1 MTFEEMGEY
10 IARYK
15 SEGKKL
21 FLTSSFQTHSIPL
34 LHMVSRIDP
43 TIPVLFINTGFL
55 FPATIS
61 FKDQLAKQFGI
72 NVIDVKPLI
81 PKSQQKDALGNFYF
95 TSDTDRCCYYNKI
108 QPLEPYL
115 LTYDVWINGVRAD
128 QNANRANMSIEQ
140 EAPNGCMR
148 FHPILDWTAKMIFE
162 YAKAHDLPPHPMDE
176 LGYVSIGCE
185 PCTRKFDAG
194 DERSARWFGM
204 NKTEC
209 GLHTDL
215 ANK

>member
-1 MTFEEMGEY
+1 MTFEEMGQY

-34 LHMVSRIDP
+34 LHMISRIDP
-43 TIPVLFINTGFL
+43 EIPVLFINTGFL
-55 FPATIS
+55 FPQTIQ
-61 FKDQLAKQFGI
+61 FKDRLVKEFGI
-72 NVIDVKPLI
+72 KVTDVKPLI
-81 PKSQQKDALGNFYF
+81 PKNQQKNSQGNFYF

-115 LTYDVWINGVRAD
+115 LTHDIWINGIRAD
-128 QNANRANMSIEQ
+128 QNANRKNMKVEQ
-140 EAPNGCMR
+140 EAPNDCMR
-148 FHPILDWTAKMIFE
+148 FHPILDWTAKMIFDYTKE
-162 YAKAHDLPPHPMDE
+162 HNLPPHPLDE

-185 PCTRKFDAG
+185 PCTRKFDMD
-194 DERSARWFGM
+194 DERSARWFGL

-215 ANK
+215 AKK